1 MVPPPINARDHSA
14 LAAVGDDDL
23 FRGLPGLGA
32 EAFDLLDDV
41 HPLDDL
47 AEHNVL
53 SVEPLGLGGAEEKLG
68 AVSVGTGVGH
78 GENS

>member
-1 MVPPPINARDHSA
+1 MCHDAERLA

-32 EAFDLLDDV
+32 EALDLLDDV

-53 SVEPLGLGGAEEKLG
+53 AVEPRRGLERDEELAAVRVGAC
-68 AVSVGTGVGH
+68 VCH
-78 GENS
+78 